1 MFALFRKWFD
11 RFSDI
16 VDDFDYKDFFWCEML
31 VLALGVIFGISTSK
45 AAKYIYPIVVVV
57 AVFSAFKVF
66 YPRHEK
72 IRDMITGKY
81 EDRFV
86 EYSNSDDIPDFI

>member
-1 MFALFRKWFD
+1 MCALCRKWFD

-16 VDDFDYKDFFWCEML
+16 VEDFDYRDFFWCEML
-31 VLALGVIFGISTSK
+31 VLSLGIIFGISTSK
-45 AAKYIYPIVVVV
+45 VMKYIYPIIVVF

-66 YPRHEK
+66 YPRREK
-72 IRDMITGKY
+72 LGDMITGKY

-86 EYSNSDDIPDFI
+86 EYSDSDDIPDFI